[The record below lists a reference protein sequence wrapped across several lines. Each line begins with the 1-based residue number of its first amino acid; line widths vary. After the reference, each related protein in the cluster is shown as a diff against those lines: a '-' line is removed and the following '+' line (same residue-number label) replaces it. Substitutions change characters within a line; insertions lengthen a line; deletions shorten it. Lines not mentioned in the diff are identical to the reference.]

1 MVFFFSF
8 FDKNVHINMNF
19 SRKYGTI
26 FIKRSVPA
34 RNLETGRDIQKGG
47 MQEIPIPKKALLKE
61 CSTFFLALFF

>member
-26 FIKRSVPA
+26 FIKRRVPA
-34 RNLETGRDIQKGG
+34 GNLETGRDIQKEECKRSHF
-47 MQEIPIPKKALLKE
+47 QKK
-61 CSTFFLALFF
+61 LF